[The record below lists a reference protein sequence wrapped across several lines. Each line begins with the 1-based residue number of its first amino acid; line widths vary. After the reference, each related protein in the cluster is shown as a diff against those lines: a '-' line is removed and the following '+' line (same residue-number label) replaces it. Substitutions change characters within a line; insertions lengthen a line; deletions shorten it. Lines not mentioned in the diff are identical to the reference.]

1 MEMVLPILNTSTN
14 EFAEAKKQS
23 VLVFGFCSGNM
34 IIIYTQ
40 IYISE
45 MSVNRIFKN
54 IVYSIITLG
63 LTLHFPDDSQSQH
76 KESYNKRSKG
86 ALFVLEGIGGREFF
100 TLGSS
105 TLDLGT
111 YARDNLTKS
120 LKYNNVNAI
129 IVL

>member
-1 MEMVLPILNTSTN
+1 LEIFVEMVLPILNTSTK

-23 VLVFGFCSGNM
+23 VLVFGF
-34 IIIYTQ
+34 
-40 IYISE
+40 
-45 MSVNRIFKN
+45 
-54 IVYSIITLG
+54 LG

-105 TLDLGT
+105 TLGFGT
-111 YARDNLTKS
+111 YANDNLTNS
-120 LKYNNVNAI
+120 LVWS
-129 IVL
+129 VLSFRLVMTSSVDAPAL

>member
-1 MEMVLPILNTSTN
+1 
-14 EFAEAKKQS
+14 
-23 VLVFGFCSGNM
+23 M
-34 IIIYTQ
+34 IIMHTQ
-40 IYISE
+40 ICKYVNIYNVNSISNNV
-45 MSVNRIFKN
+45 S
-54 IVYSIITLG
+54 YLIITLG

-86 ALFVLEGIGGREFF
+86 ALLVLEGIGGREFF

-105 TLDLGT
+105 TIDLGA

-120 LKYNNVNAI
+120 LKYNNVNSI